1 METMNIALPESLKQF
16 VQAQV
21 NDGGYSSASEYVRE
35 LIRRDLQVKKAGLEQ
50 ELLKGLHSGP
60 ATPMPKADWNKLR
73 NKVQTK
79 AKRNSKSGQ

>member
-16 VQAQV
+16 VQTQV

-35 LIRRDLQVKKAGLEQ
+35 LIRKDLQVKKAGLEQ

-60 ATPMPKADWNKLR
+60 ATSMTKADWNR
-73 NKVQTK
+73 ARSKVRTK
-79 AKRNSKSGQ
+79 AKRASKSNQ

>member
-16 VQAQV
+16 VQTQV

-35 LIRRDLQVKKAGLEQ
+35 LIRRDLNVKKVGLEQ

-60 ATPMPKADWNKLR
+60 AKPVTKADWNKLR
-73 NKVQTK
+73 NKVKTK
-79 AKRNSKSGQ
+79 SSRSTKSGD